1 MGKQSLIWSCL
12 AGLLSLMIGFSV
24 WAVKQHSEA
33 DRRISDIRTRLTEV
47 RLTTDKKIADLRLEI
62 HDEVTAI
69 DKKQEVEFAKINASL
84 RSIDAKLAEISAAM
98 KSSK

>member
-12 AGLLSLMIGFSV
+12 AGLLSLMIGFAV
-24 WAVKQHSEA
+24 WAAKQHSDS
-33 DRRISDIRTRLTEV
+33 DRRISDLNTRLTEV
-47 RLTTDKKIADLRLEI
+47 RLTADKKIADLRLEI
-62 HDEVTAI
+62 HDEVSTI